1 MQPSAHDVFI
11 SYSTVDRAAAD
22 AICAALEVDGLTCW
36 IAPRDG
42 QPGVSYAHFLVD
54 AIAASRIVVL
64 VYSRAANDSDA
75 VLNELELAS
84 SRSLPILSIRIEKL
98 DPYAGAEFYLRRRH
112 WLDAFEDFAGAL
124 TMLPGAVR
132 NVLAPK
138 RTTGG
143 APRRQRNLPRMGT
156 SFIGRSD
163 DLARVVA
170 LLGEGPLVTIVGPG
184 GVGKTRLAL
193 AAAMERDDLGDDVWF
208 VDLSPISDPA
218 LIASTILTTIG
229 ATDGGEHPPIEAL
242 VRTIGQRNV
251 GLVFDNCEHVVA
263 EAARIA
269 SAILNACPA
278 ATILATSRESLNLAG
293 ERVYR
298 LQPFDTKTAVK
309 LFCERATASNPLFEL
324 SPSSAA
330 TVESICKRLDGLALA
345 IELAAARV
353 RVISIDELA
362 RRLNERFRILTGG
375 NRTALPHQQ
384 TLRALIDWSY
394 DLLGDSE
401 AALFR
406 RASAFGG
413 TFMLDAVTDVAGF
426 DPIDPWE
433 ALDLL
438 SSLVDKSLVVAEID
452 EAGQRYHM
460 LQSIHDYARDRL
472 VEGESQDVARR
483 HAEFFAGLA
492 ATAYLE
498 WDTAPR
504 ADWLPRMRVELDNLR
519 VALTWSVDEAHDPA
533 LGARLAGDSSPV
545 FLRLA
550 LLAEGVSWCEKALA
564 NAATLPSNVEAR
576 LRYGMSMLNNN
587 RVALTAATADVHRAV
602 ERYRASDDTR
612 GLVRALSQ
620 LAQQIARQGNYED
633 AVALATEAIAGAREL
648 GEARLIAS
656 TLQRCG
662 IIYRP
667 EELERARADYAECV
681 AIFRTLGRDYETAN
695 ALNWWAIAE
704 IGAGEFE
711 RGIELSLEALRLA
724 TGDLRLY
731 ALNNVAA
738 SALAIA
744 DIERGGP
751 AAREVLQL
759 ACESNNAAVLA
770 NAISYLAAIAAP
782 SDLAAAAQLFGY
794 SQARL
799 ADLGWKPDNTDELR
813 IDRLLSELRGAYD
826 EQKLASLFAQGAE
839 LDDQHA
845 LALAQTI

>member
-1 MQPSAHDVFI
+1 MPPNAHDVFI
-11 SYSTVDRAAAD
+11 SYSTFDRAAAD
-22 AICAALEVDGLTCW
+22 AICAALEADGLTCW

-42 QPGVSYAHFLVD
+42 KPGVSYAHFLVD

-84 SRSLPILSIRIEKL
+84 SRSLPILSVRIEKI
-98 DPYAGAEFYLRRRH
+98 DPYAGAEFYLRRRQ
-112 WLDAFEDFAGAL
+112 WLDAFDDFAGAL
-124 TMLPGAVR
+124 AMLPGAVR

-138 RTTGG
+138 RTK
-143 APRRQRNLPRMGT
+143 AESPRRQRNLPRMGT
-156 SFIGRSD
+156 SFIGRSE
-163 DLARVVA
+163 DLTRVIA
-170 LLGEGPLVTIVGPG
+170 LLGEAPLVTIVGPG

-193 AAAMERDDLGDDVWF
+193 AAAMEKDDLGDDVWF

-229 ATDGGEHPPIEAL
+229 ATDGGERPPIESL

-251 GLVFDNCEHVVA
+251 GLVLDNCEHIVA
-263 EAARIA
+263 EVSRVVT
-269 SAILNACPA
+269 AIVNACPA

-298 LQPFDTKTAVK
+298 LKPFDTTTAVK
-309 LFCERATASNPLFEL
+309 LFCERAVASNPLFEL
-324 SPSSAA
+324 SPANA
-330 TVESICKRLDGLALA
+330 VTVESICKRLDGLALA

-353 RVISIDELA
+353 RVISVDELA

-375 NRTALPHQQ
+375 TRTALPHQQ

-394 DLLGDSE
+394 DLLVDSE

-406 RASAFGG
+406 RAAAFGG
-413 TFMLDAVTDVAGF
+413 TFTLDAITDIAGF
-426 DPIDPWE
+426 DPIEPYD

-452 EAGQRYHM
+452 DAGQRYHM

-472 VEGESQDVARR
+472 AEGESADVAWR
-483 HAEFFAGLA
+483 HAAFFAALA
-492 ATAYLE
+492 ATAYEE
-498 WDTAPR
+498 WDNAPR
-504 ADWLPRMRVELDNLR
+504 ADWLSRMRAELDNLR
-519 VALTWSVDEAHDPA
+519 VALTWSVDEANDPA
-533 LGARLAGDSSPV
+533 LGARLAGDCVPV

-550 LLAEGVSWCEKALA
+550 LLAEGVSWCEKALTRA
-564 NAATLPSNVEAR
+564 GILPPSVEAR

-587 RVALTAATADVHRAV
+587 RVALTAASADVRRAV
-602 ERYRASDDTR
+602 ERYRESDDTR

-620 LAQQIARQGNYED
+620 LAQQVGRQGNYDD
-633 AVALATEAIAGAREL
+633 AVALAAEAIAGARAL

-662 IIYRP
+662 IIYRA

-681 AIFRTLGRDYETAN
+681 ALFRTLGRDYEIAN

-711 RGIELSLEALRLA
+711 RGIELSLEALNLA

-738 SALAIA
+738 SALAIP

-759 ACESNNAAVLA
+759 AYESNHAAIIA
-770 NAISYLAAIAAP
+770 NAISYLAAVAAHV
-782 SDLAAAAQLFGY
+782 DLAAAAQLFGY

-799 ADLGWKPDNTDELR
+799 SDLGWKPDNTDELR
-813 IDRLLSELRGAYD
+813 IERLLSELRAAYD
-826 EQKLASLFAQGAE
+826 EQKLALLFAQGAD
-839 LDDQHA
+839 LDDERA
-845 LALAQTI
+845 VALAQTI